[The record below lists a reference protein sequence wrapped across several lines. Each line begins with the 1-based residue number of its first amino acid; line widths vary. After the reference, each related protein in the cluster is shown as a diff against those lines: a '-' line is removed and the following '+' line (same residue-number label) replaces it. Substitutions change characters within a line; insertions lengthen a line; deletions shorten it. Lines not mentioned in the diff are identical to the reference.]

1 MVGGLGNAVGADHGV
16 GEQSA
21 DRADDDEAAA
31 AALRHAGEGHRG
43 QPQHAFH
50 VGGKDLVESLVR
62 NPGQRS
68 VIGVGRCIRH
78 CDIDSPPPPYRVI
91 DQSLQVFAMGHVA
104 RPRQD
109 FEPFAFK
116 FLANLFASLGFSAAK
131 RNPGAS
137 ARQLFGDR
145 FADAT
150 RAAGHQGHL
159 SGEIEQR
166 RHFLFHYV
174 KSDTTKLTGEG
185 VPTEY
190 RNAKHSAAFPT
201 RINGGEA
208 FMGAPEP
215 AAPLSQPA
223 ATFSYEHEGDRQFAT
238 TLARGL
244 EVLRCFTPLE
254 PLLGNKEISVRTGLP
269 KPTVSRLTYTLT
281 KLGYLRHNMRLG
293 KYQLGSA
300 VLSIGYP
307 LLASMNVRQ
316 VARPVMKELADYCNG
331 SVSMGVRDRLNMV
344 YVESCRSGN
353 GITTLPDIGT
363 SVPISHSVIGR
374 AFLAACTPPEREA
387 VLNQMK
393 VKEPEAHRKYRAP
406 IDKSLED
413 IRARGFCA
421 SSGELRREV
430 HAVGVPMRRTV
441 DGEIVAFN
449 CIVPAFMVK
458 KGQLE
463 DDLGPRLVAMV
474 RNIEAS
480 LGLH

>member
-1 MVGGLGNAVGADHGV
+1 
-16 GEQSA
+16 
-21 DRADDDEAAA
+21 
-31 AALRHAGEGHRG
+31 
-43 QPQHAFH
+43 
-50 VGGKDLVESLVR
+50 
-62 NPGQRS
+62 
-68 VIGVGRCIRH
+68 
-78 CDIDSPPPPYRVI
+78 
-91 DQSLQVFAMGHVA
+91 
-104 RPRQD
+104 
-109 FEPFAFK
+109 
-116 FLANLFASLGFSAAK
+116 
-131 RNPGAS
+131 
-137 ARQLFGDR
+137 
-145 FADAT
+145 
-150 RAAGHQGHL
+150 
-159 SGEIEQR
+159 
-166 RHFLFHYV
+166 
-174 KSDTTKLTGEG
+174 
-185 VPTEY
+185 
-190 RNAKHSAAFPT
+190 
-201 RINGGEA
+201 
-208 FMGAPEP
+208 MGAPE
-215 AAPLSQPA
+215 ATAPLSQPT

-316 VARPVMKELADYCNG
+316 VARPSMKELADYCNG
-331 SVSMGVRDRLNMV
+331 WVSMGVRDRLNMV

-353 GITTLPDIGT
+353 GITTQ
-363 SVPISHSVIGR
+363 SVIGR

-393 VKEPEAHRKYRAP
+393 VKEPESHRKYRAA
-406 IDKSLED
+406 IDKGLED
-413 IRARGFCA
+413 IRSRGFCA
-421 SSGELRREV
+421 SMGEFRRE
-430 HAVGVPMRRTV
+430 HFAVGVPMRRTV

-449 CIVPAFMVK
+449 CGVPAFMVK

-463 DDLGPRLVAMV
+463 DDIGPRLVAMV